1 MSHSLQRLIPIA
13 AFAGV
18 LLCALGGPAV
28 AAEHPEV
35 SPVQAAQPAD
45 PEAAQPEAA
54 EAEPAPS
61 LEELLAPPPQPVCSC
76 RDLCRND
83 AQCELFY
90 GPGSQCVPV
99 GPCACKECLATS

>member
-1 MSHSLQRLIPIA
+1 MSHCLQRLIPIGA
-13 AFAGV
+13 LAGV

-28 AAEHPEV
+28 AGEDPEV
-35 SPVQAAQPAD
+35 PPVQAAQAAE
-45 PEAAQPEAA
+45 PEAVQPEAA

-61 LEELLAPPPQPVCSC
+61 LEELLAPPAQPVCSC

-83 AQCELFY
+83 AQCELLY

-99 GPCACKECLATS
+99 GPCQCRECQATS